1 MVDESEPQDLH
12 AAPTEV
18 APGIHA
24 AYDLPSESKDLQPA
38 EEVDTSMS
46 LEELMAK
53 MKSI

>member
-1 MVDESEPQDLH
+1 MDESEPQESS
-12 AAPTEV
+12 APKEV

-24 AYDLPSESKDLQPA
+24 AYELPDESEVAEPA
-38 EEVDTSMS
+38 AEIDSALS